1 MGAPRNVNAQSTGFV
16 PASGKVSRALSR
28 GPRAMPRGY
37 HAAPIP
43 LGTGRA
49 SRAALTSTCTCPP
62 LLRTLMCER
71 LSTRR
76 RSTPHNTPRSTPSA
90 QHPSTRT
97 GGAAEHRLRAPA
109 TASAH
114 GTDGS
119 DRHAALPARLGCRR
133 RRALLPP
140 SSAAAARRAPTRS
153 GQQGRAPRR
162 PTAPARCPACAPPAD
177 GLKRVLFGPR
187 VDSATTLGLVGGH
200 LATRLSTCGRWHT
213 AQVSALRGAAVE
225 SERQRTISAARLT
238 GESTVSP
245 RLAILA
251 RGLHRAAMRANRP
264 QSEHTCTHRAGSQR
278 APRCARRLRQH
289 AGMSGRGGVCVG
301 GCAEGC
307 SGLGPSPAGAFTW
320 MFIWMFT
327 FSSRFESPVL

>member
-114 GTDGS
+114 GTGGS

-140 SSAAAARRAPTRS
+140 SSAAARRAPTRS

-264 QSEHTCTHRAGSQR
+264 QSEHSCTHRAGFSAR
-278 APRCARRLRQH
+278 AAVRKAAAAACRHVRARRRVR
-289 AGMSGRGGVCVG
+289 GRLC
-301 GCAEGC
+301 
-307 SGLGPSPAGAFTW
+307 
-320 MFIWMFT
+320 
-327 FSSRFESPVL
+327 

>member
-140 SSAAAARRAPTRS
+140 SSAAARRAPTRS

-200 LATRLSTCGRWHT
+200 LATRLST
-213 AQVSALRGAAVE
+213 
-225 SERQRTISAARLT
+225 ISAARLT

-251 RGLHRAAMRANRP
+251 RGLHRAARAS
-264 QSEHTCTHRAGSQR
+264 SESC
-278 APRCARRLRQH
+278 
-289 AGMSGRGGVCVG
+289 
-301 GCAEGC
+301 
-307 SGLGPSPAGAFTW
+307 
-320 MFIWMFT
+320 
-327 FSSRFESPVL
+327 